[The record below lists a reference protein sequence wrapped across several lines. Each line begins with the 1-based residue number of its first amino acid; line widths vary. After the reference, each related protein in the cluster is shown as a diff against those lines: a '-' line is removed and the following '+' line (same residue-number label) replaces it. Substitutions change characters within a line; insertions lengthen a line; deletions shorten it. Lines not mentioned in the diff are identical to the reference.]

1 MNPVEG
7 VMCWACY
14 TPLTGGA
21 SAVGAGAGAAAKLGG
36 PPGVSGPPDLEEK
49 PKAKVSP
56 VQMGVIGVALVV
68 LLGMG
73 LRSMSGPALP
83 DDPPNVLPEVPGG
96 TRGGAPVIPSR
107 PGQPPSQGPAGGTT
121 ATAPAGEPMAYSVT
135 TPPSVKSTWATVGIV
150 PADANTDSVMAGRI
164 ASLAH
169 QRYSKTGQWDGIYV
183 YAFADKQ
190 TAAVF
195 QKYQQDRRGAALEPG
210 DYQSPALQSIWPK
223 TLARYEF
230 SKGQEAIR
238 YPQANPTAW
247 FEGQSQWSK
256 AAR

>member
-21 SAVGAGAGAAAKLGG
+21 SAAGAGAAAKLGG
-36 PPGVSGPPDLEEK
+36 PPGVSAPPGLEEK

-73 LRSMSGPALP
+73 LRSMNGSSLP
-83 DDPPNVLPEVPGG
+83 DKPADTLPRVPGG
-96 TRGGAPVIPSR
+96 DPGGPVVIPAR
-107 PGQPPSQGPAGGTT
+107 PGQ
-121 ATAPAGEPMAYSVT
+121 TAPPPPQGGPQASDPVPEMTYSVT
-135 TPPSVKSTWATVGIV
+135 TPPSVKSSWATVGIV
-150 PADANTDSVMAGRI
+150 PEAANTDRVMAGRL

-169 QRYSKTGQWDGIYV
+169 QRYAKTGKWDGIYV

-190 TAAVF
+190 TASVF
-195 QKYQQDRRGAALEPG
+195 QKYQRGRRGAPLGPG
-210 DYQSPALQSIWPK
+210 DYDDPSLQSIWPK

-238 YPQANPTAW
+238 YPQINPTGW
-247 FEGQSQWSK
+247 FAGDSKWSK

>member
-21 SAVGAGAGAAAKLGG
+21 SAAGAAGMGAAAKLGG
-36 PPGVSGPPDLEEK
+36 SPGLSAPPDLEEK

-73 LRSMSGPALP
+73 LRSMNGPALP
-83 DDPPNVLPEVPGG
+83 DVPPDRLPDVPGG
-96 TRGGAPVIPSR
+96 TRGGPSFIPPS
-107 PGQPPSQGPAGGTT
+107 PGQPAPQPPQGGPQTGDPVPEMT
-121 ATAPAGEPMAYSVT
+121 YSVT
-135 TPPSVKSTWATVGIV
+135 TPPSVKSSWATVGIV
-150 PADANTDSVMAGRI
+150 PEAANTDRVMAGRL

-169 QRYSKTGQWDGIYV
+169 QRYSKTGKWEGIYV

-190 TAAVF
+190 TASVF
-195 QKYQQDRRGAALEPG
+195 QKYQQSRRGAPLEPG
-210 DYQSPALQSIWPK
+210 DYDNPSLQSIWPK

-238 YPQANPTAW
+238 YPQVNPTAW
-247 FEGQSQWSK
+247 FAGSSNWSK